1 MTQHDEI
8 MSALFEAKERNS
20 DEAKIAYSNI
30 ICEIHH
36 NELRTE
42 KCNLKDAVMKLNYNY
57 YFEENELSRVI
68 NLINNI
74 KCKTEQ

>member
-1 MTQHDEI
+1 MNGQHDTI

-30 ICEIHH
+30 ICEVKH
-36 NELRTE
+36 NELKTE

-57 YFEENELSRVI
+57 YFDENELNRVI
-68 NLINNI
+68 NQINNI
-74 KCKTEQ
+74 K